1 MGVLIRSFHRVVP
14 LAALLAIMG
23 APQPARAGDE
33 GLPAYSLDEVLASA
47 LDRNPRVAGA
57 TGLFEQRQGERVTA
71 GAYPN
76 PSIYGQGGQ
85 GVIRDPSVGGP
96 IGEQAVVLSQ
106 PLEWPALRSA
116 RARVAEAAL
125 AGASAGIEEV
135 RLDLIADVKLA
146 FYDLLVAQRGEELA
160 RENLATVERVA
171 RIVTARVLS
180 GEGAQFETIKAEVEV
195 MKANQAVTR
204 AQNAVRV
211 ARVALDTLTAGALGR
226 LFTVRGDF
234 QAPRRDLR
242 QDALT
247 VTALERHPAVRR
259 LVKLVE
265 GATENVDL
273 QRQARVPTVTVSGMY
288 FREVGREALG
298 AAVSLPTPIWYQR
311 QGEIAGA
318 LGAKRKEE
326 AELLR
331 VRNELVRQV
340 SQHFQDAKTAVEQLD
355 LFEKGLL
362 RQAQEALRI
371 AQFSFQQGVSS
382 LLDVLD
388 AQRVFRQTQLDH
400 AQARYELSVALTR
413 LERSVG
419 GRL

>member
-1 MGVLIRSFHRVVP
+1 MAHPIHASILVVSSLVLLTV
-14 LAALLAIMG
+14 LAA
-23 APQPARAGDE
+23 PSSARAAE
-33 GLPAYSLDEVLASA
+33 PAVPAYSLDDVLASA
-47 LDRNPRVAGA
+47 LEHNPRVAGA
-57 TGLFEQRQGERVTA
+57 TGLFEQRQGERIIA

-76 PSIYGQGGQ
+76 PSLYGQGGL
-85 GVIRDPSVGGP
+85 GVIQDPTTGGP
-96 IGEQAVVLSQ
+96 IGERAVVLSQ
-106 PLEWPALRSA
+106 PLEWPGLRAA

-171 RIVTARVLS
+171 RIVTARVRS

-226 LFTVRGDF
+226 VFAVRGDF
-234 QAPRRDLR
+234 PPPRRDLK
-242 QDALT
+242 QDVLT
-247 VTALERHPAVRR
+247 ATALERHPAVRR
-259 LVKLVE
+259 LAKLVE
-265 GATENVDL
+265 SATETVDL

-288 FREVGREALG
+288 FREVGREAVG
-298 AAVSLPTPIWYQR
+298 AAVSLPTPLWYQR
-311 QGEIAGA
+311 QGEIVGA

-340 SQHFQDAKTAVEQLD
+340 SQHFQDAKTAAEQLD
-355 LFEKGLL
+355 VFEKGLL

-400 AQARYELSVALTR
+400 TQARYELSVALTR

>member
-1 MGVLIRSFHRVVP
+1 MRLPIRSFHVVVP
-14 LAALLAIMG
+14 VAAMAAILVV
-23 APQPARAGDE
+23 PPSARAAE
-33 GLPAYSLDEVLASA
+33 PAVPAYSLDEVLASA
-47 LDRNPRVAGA
+47 LERNPRVAGA
-57 TGLFEQRQGERVTA
+57 AGLFEQRQGERVAA

-76 PSIYGQGGQ
+76 PSLYGQSGQ
-85 GVIRDPSVGGP
+85 GVIRDPSSGGP
-96 IGEQAVVLSQ
+96 IGERAVVLSQ

-125 AGASAGIEEV
+125 AGASAGIEEA
-135 RLDLIADVKLA
+135 RLDLVADVKLA

-171 RIVTARVLS
+171 RIVTARVRS

-195 MKANQAVTR
+195 MKASQAVTR

-211 ARVALDTLTAGALGR
+211 ARVALDTLTAGALGPV
-226 LFTVRGDF
+226 FAIRGDF
-234 QAPRRDLR
+234 QPPRPDLR

-247 VTALERHPAVRR
+247 MTALDRHPAVRR
-259 LVKLVE
+259 LTKLVE
-265 GATENVDL
+265 SATENVDL

-288 FREVGREALG
+288 FREIGREAFG
-298 AAVSLPTPIWYQR
+298 GAVSLPTPLWYQR

-326 AELLR
+326 AELLK

-340 SQHFQDAKTAVEQLD
+340 SQHFQDAKTAAEQLE

-362 RQAQEALRI
+362 RQAREALRI